1 MFGITIISKSR
12 LDSLNP
18 AVKRGKHL
26 DSSKKYIEGYI
37 RGYKDA
43 ELDCIKRNYSPN
55 QIRAA
60 FGLDPFPVE
69 SKEWKRINQLFE
81 EATAMRKDV

>member
-1 MFGITIISKSR
+1 MFGFTIISKSR
-12 LDSLNP
+12 LDSLNQ
-18 AVKRGKHL
+18 AVKRGKH
-26 DSSKKYIEGYI
+26 IEEYI